1 MNGQTMTFQDVWQ
14 SMIAKLPQMLAA
26 VLILVGGYILAL
38 LIASTTRMVLRRLN
52 IDTYV
57 QNWLGDEGV
66 TPRVSPSN
74 WTSRVVYYIVLLFVL
89 VAFFQVLGLT
99 LITVPL
105 NRFLEQIFVYAPRLL
120 GAAALL
126 GIAILVANIARLV
139 VRRVLSNIR
148 LDERVRAETGE
159 AVLPTSQVAANTIY
173 WIVLVIFLPAILG
186 ALGLTGLMEPVQRM
200 VNKALDALPNILTAA
215 VILLA
220 GFFLARLAQ
229 RFTVNMSTAL
239 GANQLSDKIGLTS
252 LLGRYSLAQVL
263 GGIAYALVIVPMF
276 TAAMQALAFKAITD
290 PITNM
295 LDRLIGALPV
305 FFGAVL
311 ALVIGYV
318 IARLASSF
326 TIQILSGL
334 GFDRLVE
341 QIGIRVPEGARRPAE
356 WAGQIVLLAVLYITF
371 LQAAQ
376 ILELNMVAGILRNF
390 LSFAGH
396 IGLGLL
402 IFALGLYL
410 ARLAASVIQSSG
422 VGQASLLAGLVRALI
437 LVFAGAMALRQ
448 MGLANEIVILA
459 FAMLTG
465 AIALAAALA
474 FGLGGREVA
483 ARELENYIAQ
493 LRSREQTEE
502 KR

>member
-1 MNGQTMTFQDVWQ
+1 LQ
-14 SMIAKLPQMLAA
+14 
-26 VLILVGGYILAL
+26 
-38 LIASTTRMVLRRLN
+38 
-52 IDTYV
+52 
-57 QNWLGDEGV
+57 
-66 TPRVSPSN
+66 
-74 WTSRVVYYIVLLFVL
+74 
-89 VAFFQVLGLT
+89 
-99 LITVPL
+99 
-105 NRFLEQIFVYAPRLL
+105 
-120 GAAALL
+120 
-126 GIAILVANIARLV
+126 
-139 VRRVLSNIR
+139 LSN
-148 LDERVRAETGE
+148 
-159 AVLPTSQVAANTIY
+159 
-173 WIVLVIFLPAILG
+173 
-186 ALGLTGLMEPVQRM
+186 
-200 VNKALDALPNILTAA
+200 
-215 VILLA
+215 
-220 GFFLARLAQ
+220 
-229 RFTVNMSTAL
+229 
-239 GANQLSDKIGLTS
+239 
-252 LLGRYSLAQVL
+252 
-263 GGIAYALVIVPMF
+263 
-276 TAAMQALAFKAITD
+276 

-326 TIQILSGL
+326 TTQILSGL

>member
-1 MNGQTMTFQDVWQ
+1 
-14 SMIAKLPQMLAA
+14 
-26 VLILVGGYILAL
+26 
-38 LIASTTRMVLRRLN
+38 
-52 IDTYV
+52 
-57 QNWLGDEGV
+57 
-66 TPRVSPSN
+66 
-74 WTSRVVYYIVLLFVL
+74 
-89 VAFFQVLGLT
+89 
-99 LITVPL
+99 
-105 NRFLEQIFVYAPRLL
+105 
-120 GAAALL
+120 
-126 GIAILVANIARLV
+126 
-139 VRRVLSNIR
+139 
-148 LDERVRAETGE
+148 
-159 AVLPTSQVAANTIY
+159 
-173 WIVLVIFLPAILG
+173 
-186 ALGLTGLMEPVQRM
+186 
-200 VNKALDALPNILTAA
+200 
-215 VILLA
+215 
-220 GFFLARLAQ
+220 
-229 RFTVNMSTAL
+229 
-239 GANQLSDKIGLTS
+239 
-252 LLGRYSLAQVL
+252 
-263 GGIAYALVIVPMF
+263 
-276 TAAMQALAFKAITD
+276 
-290 PITNM
+290 
-295 LDRLIGALPV
+295 
-305 FFGAVL
+305 
-311 ALVIGYV
+311 
-318 IARLASSF
+318 
-326 TIQILSGL
+326 L